1 MHATPSAEDSQG
13 PGHGLGRRRL
23 LIGLGAGAATA
34 ATLLPAAP
42 AFAHDGPDRRHRADA
57 AVIGA
62 VATASGIRLTTDQVP
77 AGPVTLSATTTDE
90 QVQRPLGL
98 VRLRTGVALT
108 TFLTHYQTAATS
120 KDPAERRAA
129 LTLIDSEAQYF
140 GGPAVTKASGK
151 VEISWILTPGTYH
164 LLDYTLLD
172 PARPELVRSIRVGAP
187 AGRPGTSVP
196 RWAPDLIAAYDE
208 GPLGRYLIG
217 NTIDARGEFTVVN
230 QTSQLNEV
238 MFLRVTPGAGSA
250 EVSACMDALAHGQR
264 PPTYPFTG
272 VPSGITPLS
281 PGSTAVLSQSLE
293 PGQYLVTSFISNRET
308 LVKRAFEGMWKLVTL
323 R

>member
-1 MHATPSAEDSQG
+1 M
-13 PGHGLGRRRL
+13 
-23 LIGLGAGAATA
+23 
-34 ATLLPAAP
+34 
-42 AFAHDGPDRRHRADA
+42 
-57 AVIGA
+57 IGA
-62 VATASGIRLTTDQVP
+62 VAAADGIRLTTDQVP
-77 AGPVTLSATTTDE
+77 AGAVTLVASTTDDK
-90 QVQRPLGL
+90 VQRPLGL
-98 VRLRTGVALT
+98 VRLRAGVALT
-108 TFLTHYQTAATS
+108 SFLTHYQTAATS
-120 KDPAERRAA
+120 KDPAERHAA
-129 LTLIDSEAQYF
+129 LALIDSEAHYF

-151 VEISWILTPGTYH
+151 IEISWILTPGTYH

-187 AGRPGTSVP
+187 TRPGTSVP

-217 NTIDARGEFTVVN
+217 NTLDARGEFTVVN

-238 MFLRVTPGAGSA
+238 MFLRVTPGAGSS
-250 EVSACMDALAHGQR
+250 EVAACMEALAHGQQ